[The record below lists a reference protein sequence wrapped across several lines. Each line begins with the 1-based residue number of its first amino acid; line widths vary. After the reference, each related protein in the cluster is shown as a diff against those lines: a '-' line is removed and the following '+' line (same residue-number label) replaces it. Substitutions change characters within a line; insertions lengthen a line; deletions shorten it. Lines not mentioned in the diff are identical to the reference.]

1 MVRKKNKLKNEV
13 YSEAK
18 RSVKNE
24 VYSEA
29 KRSVKNEVYSEAK
42 RSVKNENV
50 QKRQLQSCQQ
60 DLGELEKYIKEFSAF
75 LPLAVCTVN
84 PVGTI
89 LDVNKAFEKLVK
101 FDSLEIVGK
110 EIENF
115 FLEKEK
121 LNKLQKEIIEKKE
134 ILNQE
139 ITLITKEKKEISVNA
154 SFSSREDA
162 EGNYTG
168 YFLGISDISELKK
181 FQIGLE
187 ERIRERTEELI
198 KSREALLNIL
208 SDAEEAREI
217 AEIER
222 DKTLTMFE
230 NFPEGLMFFNNEN
243 KTALINPQINSFF
256 NVNKEK
262 LIGKGIKDLEKIS
275 SLSSL
280 VAILGEKL
288 SPVYKKE
295 LEITENL
302 ILEISVLPIISLA
315 GEKIGTLVL
324 LRNITREK
332 IVEKLKTEFVTI
344 SAHQLRTPLSAIK
357 WTVRMLLD
365 GDVGELTDEQTE
377 FLKKAYQSNERMVNL
392 VNDLLNVTRIEEGRY
407 LYNPEELDMIEL
419 IEKTII
425 PLKEIAERKNL
436 KFEFLK
442 PKEKEIKVRVD
453 KEKISLAISNLVDNA
468 INYTKEGKIS
478 IQFEY
483 DSKDKQVKFSVKDT
497 GIGISEEQQKRLF
510 SKFFRGI
517 NAIKAETEGTGLG
530 LFIAKNIIEAHGGR
544 IWFESEEGKG
554 TTFYFTLP
562 LKNSML

>member
-1 MVRKKNKLKNEV
+1 MVRKKNKL
-13 YSEAK
+13 
-18 RSVKNE
+18 KNE

-332 IVEKLKTEFVTI
+332 IVEKLKTAFVTI

-357 WTVRMLLD
+357 WTIRMLLD
-365 GDVGELTDEQTE
+365 GDVGKLTDEQTE

-530 LFIAKNIIEAHGGR
+530 LFIAKNIIEAHNGR
-544 IWFESEEGKG
+544 IWFESEENKG

-562 LKNSML
+562 TIK

>member
-1 MVRKKNKLKNEV
+1 MVRKKNKL
-13 YSEAK
+13 
-18 RSVKNE
+18 KNE

-357 WTVRMLLD
+357 WTIRMLLD
-365 GDVGELTDEQTE
+365 GDVGKLTDEQTE

-562 LKNSML
+562 LKK

>member
-1 MVRKKNKLKNEV
+1 MVRKKNKL
-13 YSEAK
+13 
-18 RSVKNE
+18 KNE

-302 ILEISVLPIISLA
+302 ILEISVLPII
-315 GEKIGTLVL
+315 
-324 LRNITREK
+324 
-332 IVEKLKTEFVTI
+332 
-344 SAHQLRTPLSAIK
+344 
-357 WTVRMLLD
+357 
-365 GDVGELTDEQTE
+365 
-377 FLKKAYQSNERMVNL
+377 
-392 VNDLLNVTRIEEGRY
+392 
-407 LYNPEELDMIEL
+407 
-419 IEKTII
+419 
-425 PLKEIAERKNL
+425 
-436 KFEFLK
+436 
-442 PKEKEIKVRVD
+442 
-453 KEKISLAISNLVDNA
+453 
-468 INYTKEGKIS
+468 
-478 IQFEY
+478 
-483 DSKDKQVKFSVKDT
+483 
-497 GIGISEEQQKRLF
+497 
-510 SKFFRGI
+510 
-517 NAIKAETEGTGLG
+517 
-530 LFIAKNIIEAHGGR
+530 
-544 IWFESEEGKG
+544 
-554 TTFYFTLP
+554 
-562 LKNSML
+562 

>member
-365 GDVGELTDEQTE
+365 GDVGKLTDEQTE

-392 VNDLLNVTRIEEGRY
+392 INDLLNVTRIEEGRY

-562 LKNSML
+562 LKK

>member
-1 MVRKKNKLKNEV
+1 MVRKKNKL
-13 YSEAK
+13 
-18 RSVKNE
+18 KNE

-357 WTVRMLLD
+357 WTIRMLLD
-365 GDVGELTDEQTE
+365 GDVGKLTDEQTE

-392 VNDLLNVTRIEEGRY
+392 INDLLNVTRIEEGRY

-562 LKNSML
+562 LKK

>member
-1 MVRKKNKLKNEV
+1 M
-13 YSEAK
+13 
-18 RSVKNE
+18 
-24 VYSEA
+24 
-29 KRSVKNEVYSEAK
+29 
-42 RSVKNENV
+42 
-50 QKRQLQSCQQ
+50 
-60 DLGELEKYIKEFSAF
+60 
-75 LPLAVCTVN
+75 PLAVCTVN

-357 WTVRMLLD
+357 WTIRMLLD
-365 GDVGELTDEQTE
+365 GDVGKLTDEQTE

-392 VNDLLNVTRIEEGRY
+392 INDLLNVTRIEEGRY

-562 LKNSML
+562 LKK

>member
-1 MVRKKNKLKNEV
+1 MVRKKNKL
-13 YSEAK
+13 
-18 RSVKNE
+18 
-24 VYSEA
+24 
-29 KRSVKNEVYSEAK
+29 KNEVYSEAK

-562 LKNSML
+562 LKK

>member
-1 MVRKKNKLKNEV
+1 MVRKKNKL
-13 YSEAK
+13 
-18 RSVKNE
+18 
-24 VYSEA
+24 
-29 KRSVKNEVYSEAK
+29 KNEVYSEAK

-357 WTVRMLLD
+357 WTIRMLLD

-562 LKNSML
+562 LKK

>member
-357 WTVRMLLD
+357 WTIRMLLD
-365 GDVGELTDEQTE
+365 GDVGKLTDEQTE

-392 VNDLLNVTRIEEGRY
+392 INDLLNVTRIEEGRY

-562 LKNSML
+562 LKK

>member
-1 MVRKKNKLKNEV
+1 MVRKKNKL
-13 YSEAK
+13 
-18 RSVKNE
+18 KNE

-365 GDVGELTDEQTE
+365 GDVGKLTDEQTE

-562 LKNSML
+562 LKK

>member
-365 GDVGELTDEQTE
+365 GDVGKLTDEQTE

>member
-1 MVRKKNKLKNEV
+1 MVRKKNKL
-13 YSEAK
+13 
-18 RSVKNE
+18 KNE

-562 LKNSML
+562 LKK

>member
-1 MVRKKNKLKNEV
+1 M
-13 YSEAK
+13 
-18 RSVKNE
+18 
-24 VYSEA
+24 
-29 KRSVKNEVYSEAK
+29 
-42 RSVKNENV
+42 
-50 QKRQLQSCQQ
+50 
-60 DLGELEKYIKEFSAF
+60 
-75 LPLAVCTVN
+75 
-84 PVGTI
+84 
-89 LDVNKAFEKLVK
+89 
-101 FDSLEIVGK
+101 
-110 EIENF
+110 
-115 FLEKEK
+115 
-121 LNKLQKEIIEKKE
+121 
-134 ILNQE
+134 
-139 ITLITKEKKEISVNA
+139 
-154 SFSSREDA
+154 
-162 EGNYTG
+162 
-168 YFLGISDISELKK
+168 
-181 FQIGLE
+181 
-187 ERIRERTEELI
+187 
-198 KSREALLNIL
+198 
-208 SDAEEAREI
+208 
-217 AEIER
+217 
-222 DKTLTMFE
+222 
-230 NFPEGLMFFNNEN
+230 
-243 KTALINPQINSFF
+243 
-256 NVNKEK
+256 
-262 LIGKGIKDLEKIS
+262 
-275 SLSSL
+275 
-280 VAILGEKL
+280 
-288 SPVYKKE
+288 
-295 LEITENL
+295 
-302 ILEISVLPIISLA
+302 
-315 GEKIGTLVL
+315 
-324 LRNITREK
+324 
-332 IVEKLKTEFVTI
+332 TI

-357 WTVRMLLD
+357 WTIRMLLD
-365 GDVGELTDEQTE
+365 GDVGKLTDEQTE

-562 LKNSML
+562 LKK

>member
-1 MVRKKNKLKNEV
+1 MARKKNKL
-13 YSEAK
+13 
-18 RSVKNE
+18 KNE

-365 GDVGELTDEQTE
+365 GDVGKLTDEQTE

-562 LKNSML
+562 LKK

>member
-562 LKNSML
+562 LKK

>member
-1 MVRKKNKLKNEV
+1 MVRKKNKL
-13 YSEAK
+13 
-18 RSVKNE
+18 
-24 VYSEA
+24 
-29 KRSVKNEVYSEAK
+29 KNEVYSEAK

-357 WTVRMLLD
+357 WTIRMLLD
-365 GDVGELTDEQTE
+365 GDVGKLTDEQTE

-562 LKNSML
+562 LKK

>member
-295 LEITENL
+295 LEITKNL
-302 ILEISVLPIISLA
+302 IL
-315 GEKIGTLVL
+315 
-324 LRNITREK
+324 
-332 IVEKLKTEFVTI
+332 
-344 SAHQLRTPLSAIK
+344 
-357 WTVRMLLD
+357 
-365 GDVGELTDEQTE
+365 
-377 FLKKAYQSNERMVNL
+377 
-392 VNDLLNVTRIEEGRY
+392 
-407 LYNPEELDMIEL
+407 
-419 IEKTII
+419 
-425 PLKEIAERKNL
+425 
-436 KFEFLK
+436 
-442 PKEKEIKVRVD
+442 
-453 KEKISLAISNLVDNA
+453 KIS
-468 INYTKEGKIS
+468 
-478 IQFEY
+478 
-483 DSKDKQVKFSVKDT
+483 
-497 GIGISEEQQKRLF
+497 GI
-510 SKFFRGI
+510 FF
-517 NAIKAETEGTGLG
+517 
-530 LFIAKNIIEAHGGR
+530 F
-544 IWFESEEGKG
+544 
-554 TTFYFTLP
+554 
-562 LKNSML
+562 